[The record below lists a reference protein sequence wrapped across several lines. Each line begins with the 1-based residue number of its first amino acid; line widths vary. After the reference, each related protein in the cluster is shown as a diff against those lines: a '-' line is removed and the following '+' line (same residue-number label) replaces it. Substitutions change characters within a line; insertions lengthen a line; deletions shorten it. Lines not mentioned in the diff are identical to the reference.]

1 MRSMVEG
8 GMRRPR
14 PLRQRCALPPPRPGE
29 DFWALPQRNNR
40 FFIHR
45 SPSQIVSTTG
55 MVSGASTA

>member
-8 GMRRPR
+8 S
-14 PLRQRCALPPPRPGE
+14 LRQGCALPPPRAGE
-29 DFWALPQRNNR
+29 DLGSPQRNSR

-55 MVSGASTA
+55 MVSGARAA